1 VRRATLLALA
11 ALTTVVGGCGADAD
25 EPTRVEGDTLT
36 IYASLPAHGVDAP
49 AGADAAFGMRQALSA
64 AGGRAA
70 GRRIRLVILPS
81 TRPEDASWDPGTVE
95 ANAERAVDDPT
106 TIAYLGELDRGGS
119 AVSIPVTNRDDVLQ
133 ISPAD
138 GLTSLTRRAPGR
150 PRAGPERY
158 YPAEQ
163 RTFMRL
169 VPPDLDSGREIVRWL
184 RERGSRRLVLLH
196 GDEISDR
203 ELEATTVALIGEGE
217 PREITRVA
225 VRGDD
230 PDDADG
236 IVEEAVSAEPDS
248 IVFFGA
254 NGLAATAVLSGLSK
268 RLDGVPLR
276 GGPPLVP
283 SGELPDAPADACALT
298 GVPQR
303 SALPPK
309 GRKLLEQLQR
319 QSGGRPVGGEALLGY
334 EAMRLA
340 LDAIEEGG
348 PDRRRVMKAAR
359 APREQDGVIGRYEI
373 TARGDVVGRPPICVG
388 L

>member
-1 VRRATLLALA
+1 MRRGALLALA
-11 ALTTVVGGCGADAD
+11 ALATVVAGCGADAD
-25 EPTRVEGDTLT
+25 QPTRVEGDTLT
-36 IYASLPAHGVDAP
+36 IYASLPAHGADAP
-49 AGADAAFGMRQALSA
+49 SGADAAFGMRQALTA
-64 AGGRAA
+64 AGGTAA
-70 GRRIRLVILPS
+70 GRRVKLVILPS
-81 TRPEDASWDPGTVE
+81 TRPEDARWDPGTVE

-106 TIAYLGELDRGGS
+106 TIAYLGELDQGGS
-119 AVSIPVTNRDDVLQ
+119 AVSIPVTNRDDLLQ

-158 YPAEQ
+158 YPTGQ

-196 GDEISDR
+196 GDAISDR
-203 ELEATTVALIGEGE
+203 ELEAMTVALIGDGE

-230 PDDADG
+230 PDDADDV
-236 IVEEAVSAEPDS
+236 VEEVASAEPDS
-248 IVFFGA
+248 IVFLGA
-254 NGLAATAVLSGLSK
+254 NGLATTAVLSGLGR

-283 SGELPDAPADACALT
+283 SGELPGAPADACALT
-298 GVPQR
+298 GIPQQ
-303 SALPPK
+303 SSLPPK
-309 GRKLLEQLQR
+309 GRRLLNELRR
-319 QSGGRPVGGEALLGY
+319 QGGGRPVGGEALLGY

-340 LDAIEEGG
+340 LEAIEEGG
-348 PDRRRVMKAAR
+348 PDRRRVRRAAR
-359 APREQDGVIGRYEI
+359 APRERDGAIGRYEI
-373 TARGDVVGRPPICVG
+373 TARGDVAGRTPVCVG